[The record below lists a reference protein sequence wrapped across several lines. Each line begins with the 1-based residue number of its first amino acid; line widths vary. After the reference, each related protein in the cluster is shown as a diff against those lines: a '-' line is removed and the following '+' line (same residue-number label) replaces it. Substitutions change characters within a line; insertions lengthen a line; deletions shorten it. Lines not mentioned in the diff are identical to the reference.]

1 MMKRIVGLISMA
13 LMLSACTQKS
23 AYETAVE
30 NMAPF
35 YCYKSLAG
43 VVIIGW
49 PGFPQRIKSAPASI
63 YSKSTIN
70 HPWASLTPAKQRI
83 KRPFSLLSRATPW
96 GGVAQLVRAAES

>member
-13 LMLSACTQKS
+13 LILSAFTQKS
-23 AYETAVE
+23 AYETAVK

-49 PGFPQRIKSAPASI
+49 PGFPQA
-63 YSKSTIN
+63 
-70 HPWASLTPAKQRI
+70 HQE
-83 KRPFSLLSRATPW
+83 RPGQHLWQKHHKPLMGKLDTRQATD
-96 GGVAQLVRAAES
+96 